1 MEKNYRVG
9 SIVEGKVVRITNLGA
24 FVELEPGIVGFVR
37 TAQCALRPIAK
48 VEDALEVGQK
58 VCTKVTKIFGERIK
72 LSIREALIE
81 EITAEANTPIWS
93 DERRAIKWLF
103 H

>member
-1 MEKNYRVG
+1 MKKNYRVG

-37 TAQCALRPIAK
+37 TAQCALRHIAK
-48 VEDALEVGQK
+48 VEDAIQVGQL
-58 VCTKVTKIFGERIK
+58 VCVKITKTFGQRIK

-81 EITAEANTPIWS
+81 EV
-93 DERRAIKWLF
+93 F
-103 H
+103 GF